1 MQEPAL
7 DCALRLRAALD
18 GDQPPHKTLIFSSAE
33 AAYDE
38 LRWMV
43 DVPWPGEAED
53 LMDFRKR
60 IQVIQDDPG
69 KISIIMC
76 LNMSKSYS
84 STIFDDR
91 VEAFCRFFMIL
102 TYSYSTKAIQSFVV
116 VLAYTASHI
125 GQSLG
130 FVGFVL
136 VSIQVLRG
144 ISVFKRQGAAHLN
157 LRPFKVDR

>member
-1 MQEPAL
+1 MSFGGWWMCRDLAKQ
-7 DCALRLRAALD
+7 R
-18 GDQPPHKTLIFSSAE
+18 ISWISAGGSKMIRE
-33 AAYDE
+33 KS
-38 LRWMV
+38 V
-43 DVPWPGEAED
+43 
-53 LMDFRKR
+53 
-60 IQVIQDDPG
+60 VI
-69 KISIIMC
+69 IC

-91 VEAFCRFFMIL
+91 VEAFCRFLMIL

-130 FVGFVL
+130 FVSFVL

>member
-1 MQEPAL
+1 
-7 DCALRLRAALD
+7 
-18 GDQPPHKTLIFSSAE
+18 
-33 AAYDE
+33 
-38 LRWMV
+38 
-43 DVPWPGEAED
+43 
-53 LMDFRKR
+53 MDFRRR

-69 KISIIMC
+69 KISVIMC

-91 VEAFCRFFMIL
+91 VEASCRFLMIL

-130 FVGFVL
+130 LVL